1 MWSWETYLSSPSHQ
15 NLLSRMSENAR
26 RISCSG
32 RVCRFSIGMPSSP
45 SSHSCMNWAETERLA
60 YSQGESQLL
69 HVRGG
74 LGSYTVIHTASQLH
88 AKWVRI
94 WHKTV
99 LISRDSRR
107 PQQPPP
113 PGQVSSWL
121 STTKQR
127 GKWKVIE
134 VLPASVKGKQECML
148 KAISFFTHHLIH
160 WCFIEE
166 QKTGAH
172 LIVPTTLKAY
182 FNVFFF
188 LRKEKL
194 THFKCLLCMV
204 LLKIT

>member
-69 HVRGG
+69 HVRGR

-107 PQQPPP
+107 PQQPHPQGRSP
-113 PGQVSSWL
+113 PGYRRQSKEASGRWLRFCQPVSKGS
-121 STTKQR
+121 R
-127 GKWKVIE
+127 NACWKPYPFSLITW
-134 VLPASVKGKQECML
+134 
-148 KAISFFTHHLIH
+148 FTD
-160 WCFIEE
+160 
-166 QKTGAH
+166 
-172 LIVPTTLKAY
+172 VS
-182 FNVFFF
+182 
-188 LRKEKL
+188 
-194 THFKCLLCMV
+194 
-204 LLKIT
+204 